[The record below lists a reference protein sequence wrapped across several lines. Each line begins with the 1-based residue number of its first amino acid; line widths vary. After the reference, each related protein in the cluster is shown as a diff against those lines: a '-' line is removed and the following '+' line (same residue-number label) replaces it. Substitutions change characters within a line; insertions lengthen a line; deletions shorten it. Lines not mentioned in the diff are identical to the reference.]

1 MQLYQI
7 DAFTS
12 VPFRGN
18 PAAVCLLNGPR
29 PDSWMQTVAQ
39 EMNLSETA
47 FLLAEGDA
55 WRLRW
60 FTPVAEVSLCGHA
73 TLASAHALWEL
84 GRLDPGEWAVFE
96 TLSGRLTAQQNEGW
110 IELNFPAREL
120 LLEEAPAG
128 LFAALGAT
136 PVAVRRYHN
145 SFLVEVGSE
154 AELRGLAPDFTALK
168 ALPLRTV
175 AVTCRSESPE
185 FDFVSRYFAPR
196 MGINED
202 PVTGSSHCA
211 LTPYWS
217 AKLGKLSMSACQ
229 ASSRGG
235 VLRVRLEGQ
244 RVVLAGQ
251 AVTVLKG
258 ELVDGSYVKE

>member
-1 MQLYQI
+1 MLLYQI

-18 PAAVCLLNGPR
+18 PAAVCLLDGPR
-29 PDSWMQTVAQ
+29 PDSWLLAVAQ

-47 FLLAEGDA
+47 FLLPVSDG

-73 TLASAHALWEL
+73 TLAAAHALWEL
-84 GRLDPGEWAVFE
+84 GRLAPGDQAGFE
-96 TLSGRLTAQQNEGW
+96 TLSGRLTAVQNEGW
-110 IELNFPAREL
+110 IELNFPARNL
-120 LLEEAPAG
+120 MLEEVPEG

-136 PVAVRRYHN
+136 SVGVRRYHN
-145 SFLVEVGSE
+145 SFLVEVASE
-154 AELRGLAPDFTALK
+154 AELRRLAPDFAALK
-168 ALPLRTV
+168 ALPPRTV
-175 AVTCRSESPE
+175 VVTCRSETPE
-185 FDFVSRYFAPR
+185 FDFISRYFAPK

-217 AKLGKLSMSACQ
+217 AKLGKTAMTACQ
-229 ASSRGG
+229 ASARGG
-235 VLRVRLEGQ
+235 VLRVRLEGE

-251 AVTVLKG
+251 AVTVLRG
-258 ELVDGSYVKE
+258 ELITP